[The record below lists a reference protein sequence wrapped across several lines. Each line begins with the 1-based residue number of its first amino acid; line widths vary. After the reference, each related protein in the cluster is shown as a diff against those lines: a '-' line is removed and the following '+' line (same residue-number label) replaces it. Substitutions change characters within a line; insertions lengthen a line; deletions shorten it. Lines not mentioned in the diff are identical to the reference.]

1 MAAAGSSSSSSRFA
15 VTCGLLSQY
24 MRERQQPPVTLLEAV
39 AEEVEGE
46 DDRTMQLF
54 PPRAAAAVATPSAG
68 TATAPLTIFYDGR
81 VVVFDDVPAEKAAEL
96 MRMAGSACSPA
107 PPAPKPVQPA
117 HAAALPEMPIARK
130 ASLQRFLQKRKHRIT
145 TTSDPYKK
153 AAVASP
159 PPEKSFAAAAVV
171 PVKDEPATWLGL

>member
-1 MAAAGSSSSSSRFA
+1 MAAAGSSSSRFA

-24 MRERQQPPVTLLEAV
+24 MRERQHQPPVTVLEAV
-39 AEEVEGE
+39 AEEEE
-46 DDRTMQLF
+46 DARTMQLF
-54 PPRAAAAVATPSAG
+54 PPRAAAAGVATPSAG
-68 TATAPLTIFYDGR
+68 TAPLTIFYDGR
-81 VVVFDDVPAEKAAEL
+81 MVVIDDVPAEKAAEL
-96 MRMAGSACSPA
+96 MRLAGSACSP
-107 PPAPKPVQPA
+107 PPTPPQPA

-145 TTSDPYKK
+145 TTSEPYKK

-159 PPEKSFAAAAVV
+159 APEKSFAVA

>member
-1 MAAAGSSSSSSRFA
+1 MAAAGSSSRFA

-24 MRERQQPPVTLLEAV
+24 MRERQQPQPPVTVLEAV
-39 AEEVEGE
+39 AEEEEE
-46 DDRTMQLF
+46 DARTMQLF
-54 PPRAAAAVATPSAG
+54 PPRAAATDGVATPSAG
-68 TATAPLTIFYDGR
+68 TAPLTIFYDGR
-81 VVVFDDVPAEKAAEL
+81 MVVVDDVPAEKAAEL
-96 MRMAGSACSPA
+96 MRLAGSACSP
-107 PPAPKPVQPA
+107 PPPPPQPA

-145 TTSDPYKK
+145 TTSEPYKK

-159 PPEKSFAAAAVV
+159 APEKSFAVA

>member
-1 MAAAGSSSSSSRFA
+1 MAAAGSSSRFA

-24 MRERQQPPVTLLEAV
+24 MRERQQPQPPVTVLEAV
-39 AEEVEGE
+39 AEEEEEE
-46 DDRTMQLF
+46 DARTMQLF
-54 PPRAAAAVATPSAG
+54 PPRAAAADGVATPSAG
-68 TATAPLTIFYDGR
+68 TAPLTIFYDGR
-81 VVVFDDVPAEKAAEL
+81 MVVVDDVPAEKAAEL
-96 MRMAGSACSPA
+96 MRLAGSACSP
-107 PPAPKPVQPA
+107 PQPA

-145 TTSDPYKK
+145 TTSEPYKK

-159 PPEKSFAAAAVV
+159 APEKSFAVA

>member
-1 MAAAGSSSSSSRFA
+1 MAAAGSSSRFA

-24 MRERQQPPVTLLEAV
+24 MRERQQPQPPVTVLEAV
-39 AEEVEGE
+39 AEEEEEE
-46 DDRTMQLF
+46 DARTMQLF
-54 PPRAAAAVATPSAG
+54 PPRAAAADGVATPSAG
-68 TATAPLTIFYDGR
+68 TALLTIFYDGR
-81 VVVFDDVPAEKAAEL
+81 MVVVDDVPVEKAAEL
-96 MRMAGSACSPA
+96 MRLAGSACSP
-107 PPAPKPVQPA
+107 PQPA

-145 TTSDPYKK
+145 TTSEPYKK

-159 PPEKSFAAAAVV
+159 APEKSFAVA